1 MVLRDIRDEDGTR
14 YLDAVIESD
23 GTLRI
28 TGHDQ
33 SPGVS
38 QVFGPNITPYEWVY
52 VVAPDRLPALT
63 GELGGTAGDDVLTL
77 LQAHHD
83 GEPGGLMLDAILRS
97 PSIDTQFDNWHGSA
111 DADPAEE
118 ASCEPVD
125 AGSTRAEEAP
135 VQAEPG
141 ASSTARAEPSVTT
154 EGERGEPVTDN
165 ELPPELIA
173 LLQLDPYERGNVSS
187 ELAAR
192 VCGWDRA
199 WSSVSFMT
207 RRSKSSSGGTR

>member
-1 MVLRDIRDEDGTR
+1 M
-14 YLDAVIESD
+14 
-23 GTLRI
+23 
-28 TGHDQ
+28 
-33 SPGVS
+33 S
-38 QVFGPNITPYEWVY
+38 QVFGPNITSYEWVY

-63 GELGGTAGDDVLTL
+63 GELGETAGDDVLTL

-83 GEPGGLMLDAILRS
+83 GEPGGLDAILRS

-165 ELPPELIA
+165 ELPPRTHRIT
-173 LLQLDPYERGNVSS
+173 
-187 ELAAR
+187 AAR
-192 VCGWDRA
+192 PIRA
-199 WSSVSFMT
+199 RQRFVGARRTGLRLGSRLVLRLIHDSEEQVIEWGDSVT
-207 RRSKSSSGGTR
+207 EAREKSGPGRGTRLRGRERRESVGRPSPA